1 MLRVIPYTS
10 EAVPLTYFFP
20 KKCADAPANTIYEKQ
35 VINIKE
41 KIKAALS
48 WCLRRMAN
56 VLAIGILHFFL
67 VGILLDTGNI
77 SDIAELRNFSDH
89 MAFLLISIIIILLKM
104 MLKEHYIFTLIGSTC
119 ILPFLWQLVYKFLP
133 WRTTNSMVMLTLIII
148 GTYFSLALFLVIYA
162 LDKVKFSKAKE
173 FFNDYTVIVMLFF
186 GFVTAISVYFL
197 MAKIQINFT
206 GLECTYLAALS
217 PGIAN
222 IVFLTALN
230 RKYGVENNNDK
241 KAEDET
247 IAADKGKAAV
257 NAENENQK

>member
-56 VLAIGILHFFL
+56 IVAIGILHFFL

-77 SDIAELRNFSDH
+77 SDIAELRNFSVH
-89 MAFLLISIIIILLKM
+89 MAFLLTSIIIILLKM
-104 MLKEHYIFTLIGSTC
+104 LHNDHIFTWIGATC
-119 ILPFLWQLVYKFLP
+119 ILPYFWQLVYKCSP

-148 GTYFSLALFLVIYA
+148 GTYLSLALFLIIYA

-206 GLECTYLAALS
+206 GLECTYLATLS
-217 PGIAN
+217 PATAN

-230 RKYGVENNNDK
+230 RKYGVENNPNN
-241 KAEDET
+241 KAESEAEAT
-247 IAADKGKAAV
+247 DKGEVEAA
-257 NAENENQK
+257 NKK

>member
-56 VLAIGILHFFL
+56 IVAIGILHFFL
-67 VGILLDTGNI
+67 VGIILDTGNV

-89 MAFLLISIIIILLKM
+89 MFFLLTSIIIIMLKM
-104 MLKEHYIFTLIGSTC
+104 LHNDHIFTWIGATC
-119 ILPFLWQLVYKFLP
+119 ILPYFWQLVYKCSP

-148 GTYFSLALFLVIYA
+148 GTYLSLALFLIIYA
-162 LDKVKFSKAKE
+162 LDKEKFSKAKE

-197 MAKIQINFT
+197 IDKIQINFT

-230 RKYGVENNNDK
+230 KKYGVENNLNN
-241 KAEDET
+241 KAESEAVATDKGEVE
-247 IAADKGKAAV
+247 AADKT
-257 NAENENQK
+257 ENGQ